1 MPEQKPPQPI
11 ATPKLKKEPESSERE
26 PQESKGSIE
35 EPTESSLED
44 EPTPKPV
51 EWIRQYSVP
60 IIGLLLILL
69 IGCLIAHYASITI
82 HWATTKDFTGAIQD
96 VVQILA
102 FIAAGWWAYFKFV
115 KGRTFQESLTPAVSG
130 RFVSLD
136 GVTYLVVSIQIK
148 NVGSSKI
155 DFNRDGSALILFEYI
170 PTSGQEIH
178 TVADKRLTSFDVF
191 KPNER
196 YIEPNEIVEIQRFIA
211 IPGQLKAAYRLEVE
225 ILSKSGFTW
234 SATTIVDKASLRDN
248 TTGLIGL

>member
-1 MPEQKPPQPI
+1 MSQH
-11 ATPKLKKEPESSERE
+11 SNV
-26 PQESKGSIE
+26 SIE
-35 EPTESSLED
+35 KPKDSSLESG
-44 EPTPKPV
+44 PTPKPLQ
-51 EWIRQYSVP
+51 WIRENSLPLIAVL
-60 IIGLLLILL
+60 ILLLIV
-69 IGCLIAHYASITI
+69 CLVAHYSSIKI
-82 HWATTKDFTGAIQD
+82 DWATTKDFTGAIQD
-96 VVQILA
+96 IVQILA
-102 FIAAGWWAYFKFV
+102 FIAGGYWAYFKFI

-130 RFVSLD
+130 RFVPLD
-136 GVTYLVVSIQIK
+136 GVIYLVVSVQIK

-155 DFNRDGSALILFEYI
+155 DFNRDASALILFEYI

-191 KPNER
+191 KPNDR

-248 TTGLIGL
+248 TTELLGL